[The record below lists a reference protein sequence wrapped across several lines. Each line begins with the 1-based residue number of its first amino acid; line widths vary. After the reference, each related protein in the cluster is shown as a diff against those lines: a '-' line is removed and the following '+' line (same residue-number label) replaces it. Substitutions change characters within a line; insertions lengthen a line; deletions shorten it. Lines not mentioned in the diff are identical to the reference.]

1 MCYIYDA
8 YDHLVHR
15 KIRIHRICVSKNPV
29 DTLSDS
35 QDKRRCLF
43 VFSKHKC
50 VLKNA
55 VLIFSGSEGKRRCL
69 FVLIYKCVL
78 KNAVYILSDNEGKR
92 RCLFVLIYNCV
103 LKNAV
108 YILFDNEGKRRCLF
122 VSIYNC
128 VLKNAVEKLFDNK
141 GKSLRHR
148 SGGTNI
154 LQTFDICGK
163 YYPLNDYL
171 YPADLQRGVGN
182 PHRYRK
188 I

>member
-35 QDKRRCLF
+35 QDKRRCLL
-43 VFSKHKC
+43 VFSKHNC

-55 VLIFSGSEGKRRCL
+55 VLILSGSEGKCRCL
-69 FVLIYKCVL
+69 F
-78 KNAVYILSDNEGKR
+78 D
-92 RCLFVLIYNCV
+92 LIYNCV

-108 YILFDNEGKRRCLF
+108 YILFDIEVKRRCLF

>member
-35 QDKRRCLF
+35 QDKRRCLL
-43 VFSKHKC
+43 VFSKHNC

-55 VLIFSGSEGKRRCL
+55 VLILSGS
-69 FVLIYKCVL
+69 
-78 KNAVYILSDNEGKR
+78 EGKR

-108 YILFDNEGKRRCLF
+108 
-122 VSIYNC
+122 
-128 VLKNAVEKLFDNK
+128 EKLFDNK
-141 GKSLRHR
+141 GKNLRHR

>member
-1 MCYIYDA
+1 MCYIYDVSGYLA
-8 YDHLVHR
+8 DR

-78 KNAVYILSDNEGKR
+78 KNAVYILSDSEVKR
-92 RCLFVLIYNCV
+92 RCLFF
-103 LKNAV
+103 
-108 YILFDNEGKRRCLF
+108 FD
-122 VSIYNC
+122 
-128 VLKNAVEKLFDNK
+128 
-141 GKSLRHR
+141 
-148 SGGTNI
+148 
-154 LQTFDICGK
+154 
-163 YYPLNDYL
+163 
-171 YPADLQRGVGN
+171 
-182 PHRYRK
+182 
-188 I
+188 